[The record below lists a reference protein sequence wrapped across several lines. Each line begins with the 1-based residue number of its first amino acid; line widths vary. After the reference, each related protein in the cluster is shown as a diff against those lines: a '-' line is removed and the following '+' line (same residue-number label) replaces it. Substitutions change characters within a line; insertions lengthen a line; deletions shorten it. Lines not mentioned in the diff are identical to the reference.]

1 MIQNKEV
8 VLKSEGLWFSQ
19 YEHDACGVGFYCH
32 IKNEK
37 SHEVIEKGFE
47 LLKSVDHRGAKG
59 AEANSGDGAGILVQI
74 PHEFFLKVF
83 EKKKMA
89 LPQERDYAPGIV
101 FLPKDQKEREIIK
114 QLFQKEAKRW
124 GLSIIDWREMRV
136 NAANLG
142 EGALKQEPKMEQ
154 IFIARNPALKDD
166 LAFERKLYILRKSVE
181 HQVRR
186 STLKEKFFFHVPSL
200 SCRTIVYKGM
210 LTTNQL
216 EEYFFDLKDP
226 LFKSALALVHS
237 RFSTNTHPSWP
248 LAQPFRFLAHN
259 GEINTLRGNINWCRS
274 KEAIFT
280 SEFFSKEDL
289 EIIKPI
295 LSEETSDSATL
306 DQMFEL
312 LVLTGHCIEHA
323 MMMLIPEAWENDV
336 LMEPSLKAF
345 YRYHATLVEPWDGPA
360 SVVFSNGDFVAA
372 CLDRNGLRPS
382 RFYLTKDD
390 FFIMSSETGVIEVED
405 EKIALKGRLKPGGIF
420 SIDLQKGVVSFND
433 AIKKKMASL
442 EHYFA
447 TNETNL
453 IPFSNHLK
461 TVTEPSQKVFLDLES
476 LFKYQK
482 CFGYTME
489 DFKIILAPMMNSAAE
504 PIGSMGADTP
514 LAVFSEKPQSLFN
527 YFYQLFAQV
536 TNPPIDSIREKRVMN
551 LGVILGSKRNILSNK
566 LETNLLIEL
575 ESPVLSNDAFL
586 KLKTLTQ
593 KKFRSKTLSLFF
605 DKKTGLKKAIED
617 LKQQAQQAVKDD
629 YCLLILSDQFPN
641 ENQIPIPCLL
651 ATSVVHHHLIPLGRR
666 AFADIVL
673 QTAEV
678 REIHHFM
685 LLLAYGAS
693 AVNPYL
699 VFASVQGLIN
709 EGLVEKEMQTSALI
723 KNYIKAVEKGILKV
737 MSKMGISTLRSYRG
751 AQIFEAVGLNE
762 AFINECFPGTVSR
775 IGGIGFEL
783 LEEEAYK
790 KHQEA
795 YGFVKEETTEVND
808 FDPGGQYAWRHRG
821 ERHLFNPTTIHKLQ
835 HACRLNDYSVYQEY
849 ADIINQQKDF
859 PTTIRG
865 LLDFKNQNP
874 ISLEDVESIEAITKR
889 FATGAMSF
897 GSISWEAHTT
907 LAIAMNR
914 IGGKSN
920 TGEGG
925 EDPIRFKPQGNGDDL
940 CSAIKQVASGRFGVT
955 SNYLVHAKEI
965 QIKIAQG
972 AKPGEG
978 GQLPGHKVD
987 TTIARV
993 RCSTPGVGL
1002 ISPPPHH
1009 DIYSI
1014 EDLAQLIFDLKNSN
1028 DRARVSVK
1036 LVSEVGVGTIA
1047 SGVAKAYADLVVIAG
1062 YDGGTGASPLT
1073 SIKHAGLP
1081 WELGLAET
1089 HQVLLRNKLRDR
1101 IVVQTDGQI
1110 KTGRDVVIA
1119 ALLGAEEWGVAT
1131 AALVAMGCI
1140 MMRKCHLN
1148 TCPVGVATQD
1158 KDLRKLFTG
1167 QADHVVNLF
1176 HFIAKEVREIMAKL
1190 GFKTVDEMIGR
1201 TDKLKMKDKITHS
1214 KAKTIDL
1221 NRLLYHMGE
1230 GIKINQQFCCRGQ
1243 ENILKNSLD
1252 YQILS
1257 RMKIHLDEKKPY
1269 RENLSM
1275 TNKNRAFGTIL
1286 SSEISRRFG
1295 EKGLPEDHI
1304 SLKIKGSVGQSFA
1317 AFGAKGLTFEI
1328 EGDVNDYFAKGL
1340 CGAKLILYHPK
1351 KSKLIAHENVI
1362 MGNVAFYGATSG
1374 KAYIGGL
1381 AGERFCV
1388 RNSGAKVVVESIG
1401 EHGCEY
1407 MTGGR
1412 VIILGAIGRNFAA
1425 GMSGGIAYIFEGKK
1439 KYQQNINLE
1448 MIDLDPLSKEDIDY
1462 LKEEIETYHQLVHSI
1477 QAEKVLKDWQ
1487 TLSHQFLKVI
1497 PKDYKRVLLAF
1508 KEKKSA

>member
-1 MIQNKEV
+1 MMQNKEA

-19 YEHDACGVGFYCH
+19 YEHDGCGVGFYCH
-32 IKNEK
+32 IKNQK
-37 SHEVIEKGFE
+37 SHEVVEKGFE

-59 AEANSGDGAGILVQI
+59 AEVNSGDGAGILVQI
-74 PHEFFLKVF
+74 PHEFFLKIF
-83 EKKKMA
+83 EKKNLS
-89 LPQERDYAPGIV
+89 LPQERHYAPGII
-101 FLPKDQKEREIIK
+101 FLPKDQKERQSIK
-114 QLFQKEAKRW
+114 QLFEKEAKRG
-124 GLSIIDWREMRV
+124 GLSIIDWRDVGV
-136 NAANLG
+136 NASDLG
-142 EGALKQEPKMEQ
+142 EGALKKEPRMEQ
-154 IFIARNPALKDD
+154 VFIARSPILKDD

-181 HQVRR
+181 HQVQR
-186 STLKEKFFFHVPSL
+186 STLKEKDFFHVPSL

-210 LTTNQL
+210 LTTHQL
-216 EEYFFDLKDP
+216 EEYFLDLKDP

-274 KEAIFT
+274 KEAIFS

-289 EIIKPI
+289 EMLKPI
-295 LSEETSDSATL
+295 LSEGASDSAIL

-312 LVLTGHCIEHA
+312 LVLTGHSIEHA
-323 MMMLIPEAWENDV
+323 MMMLIPEAWENDD

-360 SVVFSNGDFVAA
+360 SVVFSSGDFIAA

-390 FFIMSSETGVIEVED
+390 FFIMSSEIGVIKIED
-405 EKIALKGRLKPGGIF
+405 EKVALKGRLKPGGML
-420 SIDLQKGVVSFND
+420 SIDLQRGVVSFND
-433 AIKKKMASL
+433 VVKKKMASL
-442 EHYFA
+442 ENYIA
-447 TNETNL
+447 TNESYLTF
-453 IPFSNHLK
+453 FSNDLK
-461 TVTEPSQKVFLDLES
+461 TMGESSQEIFLDSES

-482 CFGYTME
+482 CFGYTTE
-489 DFKIILAPMMNSAAE
+489 DFKIILAPMMSSAAE
-504 PIGSMGADTP
+504 PIGSMGTDTP

-536 TNPPIDSIREKRVMN
+536 TNPPIDPIREKGVMN
-551 LGVILGSKRNILSNK
+551 LGVILGSKRNMLSNQ
-566 LETNLLIEL
+566 LETNSLIEL
-575 ESPVLSNDAFL
+575 ESPILTDGAFL
-586 KLKTLTQ
+586 KLKTLAQ

-605 DKKTGLKKAIED
+605 DKKIGLKKAIEH
-617 LKQQAQQAVKDD
+617 LKQQAHQAVKDG

-641 ENQIPIPCLL
+641 ENQIPIPSLL

-666 AFADIVL
+666 AFADIIL
-673 QTAEV
+673 QTGEAREV
-678 REIHHFM
+678 HHFV
-685 LLLAYGAS
+685 LLFAYGAS

-699 VFASVQGLIN
+699 AFTSVRELIDK
-709 EGLVEKEMQTSALI
+709 GLVEKGMGVSVLL

-751 AQIFEAVGLNE
+751 AQIFEAVGLSE
-762 AFINECFPGTVSR
+762 AFVNECFPGTVSR

-783 LEEEAYK
+783 LEEEAFT

-835 HACRLNDYSVYQEY
+835 HACRRNDYSVYQEY
-849 ADIINQQKDF
+849 ADMINEQKDF

-874 ISLEDVESIEAITKR
+874 IPLEEVESIEGITKR

-925 EDPIRFKPQGNGDDL
+925 EDPIRFKSQDNGDDL

-955 SNYLVHAKEI
+955 SNYLAHAKEI

-987 TTIARV
+987 TTIAKV

-1062 YDGGTGASPLT
+1062 YDGGTGASPQT

-1131 AALVAMGCI
+1131 SALVAMGCI

-1158 KDLRKLFTG
+1158 KDLRKLFTAK
-1167 QADHVVNLF
+1167 ADHVVNLF
-1176 HFIAKEVREIMAKL
+1176 HFMAKEVRQTMANL

-1201 TDKLKMKDKITHS
+1201 TDKLKMKDKITHP

-1230 GIKINQQFCCRGQ
+1230 DVKVNQQFCCRGQ

-1257 RMKIHLDEKKPY
+1257 KIKTYLDEKKPY
-1269 RENLSM
+1269 QQTLFI
-1275 TNKNRAFGTIL
+1275 TNNNRAFGTIL

-1295 EKGLPEDHI
+1295 EKGLPENHI
-1304 SLKIKGSVGQSFA
+1304 FLKIKGSAGQSFA
-1317 AFGAKGLTFEI
+1317 AFGAKGLTFEL

-1340 CGAKLILYHPK
+1340 CGAKLILYHPR

-1401 EHGCEY
+1401 DHGCEY

-1412 VIILGAIGRNFAA
+1412 VIILGAIGKNFAA
-1425 GMSGGIAYIFEGKK
+1425 GMSGGIAYIFEGKEK
-1439 KYQQNINLE
+1439 FKQNINLE
-1448 MIDLDPLSKEDIDY
+1448 MVDLDPLSKEDFNY
-1462 LKEEIETYHQLVHSI
+1462 LKEEIETYHQSVHSV
-1477 QAEKVLKDWQ
+1477 QAEKILKNWQ
-1487 TLSHQFLKVI
+1487 EFSHQFLKVI
-1497 PKDYKRVLLAF
+1497 PKDYKRVLLAL